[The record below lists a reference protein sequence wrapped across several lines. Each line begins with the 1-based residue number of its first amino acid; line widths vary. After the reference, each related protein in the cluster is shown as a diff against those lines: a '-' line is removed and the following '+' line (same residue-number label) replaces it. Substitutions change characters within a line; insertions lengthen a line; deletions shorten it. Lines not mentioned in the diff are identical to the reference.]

1 MNAVASVRLHA
12 PVFPAGSRL
21 SATIT
26 LSRPSK
32 STIDHS
38 GEGSGDGT
46 DGGTLRVAYVVA
58 QVAGRWVSD
67 RSWLRPA
74 AHAPPRGDGLSLPPP
89 AVLDLHAPAGHA
101 WDAALDDAFHAG
113 GGFAAAAAAAN
124 GHAGVIFRSAAL
136 PVCVDEPLPPGART
150 AFDVACVLPDPVP
163 ATFRGTAMRYS
174 YSLLVVVAPA
184 DPLAAP
190 HILRVPFRVV
200 PRDEDPDVVLRPAN
214 EPATTASSNGLAQ
227 SPSGPAPHP
236 ARRPALIIAVPTP
249 RDTGPA
255 PSRFL
260 EAAPA
265 SALSMTVSRAK
276 NPAPTDIEF
285 ALAVSQ
291 NGRLTPYRT
300 DEELWKHGSTG
311 GDDDSALSLIRYIPP
326 LAETTTGDPTPG
338 SVADIA
344 PHIVSSAAHSAKGL
358 GVSSIQSPPLTP
370 KFAAVHSS
378 SATVKS
384 TDPNAELI
392 NDIPNAQRKSHAL
405 PVYQIS
411 RESRA
416 LARVYLS
423 KRVHH
428 LGETITAVCDFL
440 GPASS
445 RVYRLNARLECQE
458 VIQPAHALGT
468 KNGLPPARGLVFRK
482 VYGEHGEFVMLNH
495 NTHVTFSIPYDAPV
509 TFATTVVEIRWFL
522 HFVFLIPK
530 SSAFPERSST
540 SSSCAAGRSGDAV
553 EDSKI
558 SRQVD
563 ADTEADSTTPLRPG
577 CASMDG
583 IGSTLPM
590 PADRDEAVANG
601 DLHRIDTEQHHGA
614 KLCDFDGEQETPEWL
629 GGDWRGND
637 PNAWA
642 RILPARETEALHWAL
657 PLVVMSR
664 QGSQWGACPFAQR
677 HIDR

>member
-1 MNAVASVRLHA
+1 MSAAVSVRLHA
-12 PVFPAGSRL
+12 PVFPAGGRL

-32 STIDHS
+32 PSIGPS
-38 GEGSGDGT
+38 GRDSGAGAN
-46 DGGTLRVAYVVA
+46 GGIVRVPYVVA

-67 RSWLRPA
+67 RAWLRPA
-74 AHAPPRGDGLSLPPP
+74 AHARPPGDGLS
-89 AVLDLHAPAGHA
+89 ATASAILDLHAPAGDP
-101 WDAALDDAFHAG
+101 WDGALDDAFHAG
-113 GGFAAAAAAAN
+113 GGFAAAAAAAH

-136 PVCVDEPLPPGART
+136 PVCADEPLPPGART

-174 YSLLVVVAPA
+174 YALLVVVAPT
-184 DPLAAP
+184 DPSAAP

-200 PRDEDPDVVLRPAN
+200 PRDEDPDVMPPSAK
-214 EPATTASSNGLAQ
+214 EPTSTTSSNGHTQ
-227 SPSGPAPHP
+227 SSPSSAPHP
-236 ARRPALIIAVPTP
+236 LRRPALIIPVPTP
-249 RDTGPA
+249 CDTGPA
-255 PSRFL
+255 PSKFL

-285 ALAVSQ
+285 ALAVSL

-300 DEELWKHGSTG
+300 DEELWKHGSSG
-311 GDDDSALSLIRYIPP
+311 GDDDSALSLIRYVPP
-326 LAETTTGDPTPG
+326 LLETTAGEPAPG
-338 SVADIA
+338 SASETA
-344 PHIVSSAAHSAKGL
+344 PKTVSAMAHSSKGL
-358 GVSSIQSPPLTP
+358 GGSSDIAIQSPPLTP
-370 KFAAVHSS
+370 KFAAVHAS
-378 SATVKS
+378 SATTNSNKPTS
-384 TDPNAELI
+384 GDNISDDRNSRNRSYAPPL
-392 NDIPNAQRKSHAL
+392 
-405 PVYQIS
+405 YQIS

-445 RVYRLNARLECQE
+445 GVYRLNARLECQE

-468 KNGLPPARGLVFRK
+468 TKGQAAARGLVFRK

-509 TFATTVVEIRWFL
+509 TFATAVVEIRWFL

-530 SSAFPERSST
+530 SSAILERSST
-540 SSSCAAGRSGDAV
+540 LSSFGTSRSDEAV
-553 EDSKI
+553 ADS
-558 SRQVD
+558 STCQQGGT
-563 ADTEADSTTPLRPG
+563 DTEADASSPLPTVV
-577 CASMDG
+577 AEIDG
-583 IGSTLPM
+583 
-590 PADRDEAVANG
+590 VVVNG
-601 DLHRIDTEQHHGA
+601 DSKRIDTEQHHGA
-614 KLCDFDGEQETPEWL
+614 ELRKSYGEQDTPEWL

-642 RILPARETEALHWAL
+642 QILPARETEALHWAL
-657 PLVVMSR
+657 PLVVMCR

-677 HIDR
+677 LLDR